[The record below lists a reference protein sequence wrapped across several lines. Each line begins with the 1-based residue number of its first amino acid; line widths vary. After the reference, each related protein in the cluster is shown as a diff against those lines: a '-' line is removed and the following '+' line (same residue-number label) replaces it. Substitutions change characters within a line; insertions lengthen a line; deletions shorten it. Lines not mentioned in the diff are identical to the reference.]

1 MREFLD
7 TDSSTRVLPANT
19 EMRNFFKLMNRN
31 TSARSSSVYKT
42 DRSKR
47 SLYKQNRRSSRSSRS
62 GRSTD
67 SSSNKKKNKKK
78 SSAFLRRALLVSVSA
93 IGAYLVYSII
103 EAENVGS
110 LLEQILGAIRAAL
123 K

>member
-1 MREFLD
+1 M
-7 TDSSTRVLPANT
+7 
-19 EMRNFFKLMNRN
+19 EMRNFYKLMNRN

-42 DRSKR
+42 GRRQR
-47 SLYKQNRRSSRSSRS
+47 SLYKKNRRRGRSSKS

-67 SSSNKKKNKKK
+67 SASKKNKNK

-93 IGAYLVYSII
+93 LGAYLVYSVV
-103 EAENVGS
+103 EAENIAG
-110 LLEQILGAIRAAL
+110 LLEQILAVIRAAL